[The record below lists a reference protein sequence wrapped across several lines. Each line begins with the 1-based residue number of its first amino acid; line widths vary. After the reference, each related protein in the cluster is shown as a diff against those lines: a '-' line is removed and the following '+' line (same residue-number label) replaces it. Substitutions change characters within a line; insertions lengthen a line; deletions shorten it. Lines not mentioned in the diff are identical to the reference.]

1 MPLDPRVPGKES
13 KRAAERLGR
22 ILAEGVPGVR
32 EDLRYSYTKGGF
44 QVAWGNP
51 QEEEK
56 LFLSLAQLRELTDE
70 GLRHLIR
77 TSLGD

>member
-13 KRAAERLGR
+13 KKAAERLSR
-22 ILAEGVPGVR
+22 ILGEGIPGIQ
-32 EDLRYSYTKGGF
+32 EDLRFRYEKEGF

-56 LFLSLAQLRELTDE
+56 LFLSLAQLRDLTDE
-70 GLRHLIR
+70 ELRHLIQS
-77 TSLGD
+77 SLEG